1 MTDGDDRQEIYTAIY
16 HGDVDRLDELQ
27 RNGMELD
34 YISIGDNW
42 NYLTGMLSAN
52 ADRLTVEMIQ
62 YLIDVGNDV
71 NLVDRYNNT
80 SVMYAVRAKRADILE
95 VLLKA
100 GGKVEYFNIDE
111 QSPLVMAVEFN
122 DTEYAC
128 ARMLMDH
135 GADPDLE
142 SSSGI
147 SARKVVESFLGHPE
161 ENPALRKFHDQY
173 LK

>member
-1 MTDGDDRQEIYTAIY
+1 MTDRTDIEKVNTAIY
-16 HGDVDRLDELQ
+16 EGDVERLDEL
-27 RNGMELD
+27 RRDGVDLLYTYPNV
-34 YISIGDNW
+34 NW
-42 NYLTGMLSAN
+42 NYLSGMLSAN
-52 ADRLTVEMIQ
+52 AKRLTVEMIQ
-62 YLIDVGNDV
+62 YLIDAGNDV
-71 NLVDRYNNT
+71 NLVDGYNNT
-80 SVMYAVRAKRADILE
+80 SLMYAVRAKRADILE